1 MVIPSIDLEGG
12 RAVKRI
18 RGVRGRY
25 VFVGDPLE
33 LAERFKEA
41 PLVHIVDLDGA
52 EAGRPVNAE
61 VVRAIRAR
69 LNGECELGGGLRGL
83 DAIAQALSL
92 CEYAVVGTLPFTNPA
107 EFERARDE
115 FGDRLVVSVDVR
127 SGLVVGSG
135 WAQPLAS
142 VEEAVALLSRA
153 RPAAVIY
160 TAVDV
165 EGTGLGPSL
174 KYAELL
180 RRAAKRI
187 FYAGGIANCDHLMA
201 VKAAG
206 FDGAIVGYALYKGDL
221 SCVGPDFRV

>member
-25 VFVGDPLE
+25 IFVGNPLE

-61 VVRAIRAR
+61 VVKAVKAE
-69 LNGECELGGGLRGL
+69 LNGECELGGGLRSVG
-83 DAIAQALSL
+83 AIEQALSL

-107 EFERARDE
+107 EFERARDK
-115 FGDRLVVSVDVR
+115 FGDRLVVSIDVKG
-127 SGLVVGSG
+127 GLVMGSG

-142 VEEAVALLSRA
+142 IEEAAALLSRV

-180 RRAAKRI
+180 RGAARRI
-187 FYAGGIANCDHLMA
+187 YYAGGIADCGHLMA

-206 FDGAIVGYALYKGDL
+206 FDGAIVGYALYKGNL
-221 SCVGPDFRV
+221 SCVKDFQV